1 MKNVIHT
8 TDMSKKGYNKPAMRV
23 VKLQHEAHLLS
34 GSAKKCVN
42 PNPSSG
48 GSNPSAKIWH
58 WQVD

>member
-1 MKNVIHT
+1 MKNVIRT
-8 TDMSKKGYNKPAMRV
+8 INMSKKGYNKPAMRV

-34 GSAKKCVN
+34 ASTKKCAN
-42 PNPSSG
+42 PNPPSG

>member
-1 MKNVIHT
+1 MKNVIRT
-8 TDMSKKGYNKPAMRV
+8 TDMSKKEYNKPKMRM

-34 GSAKKCVN
+34 ASTKKCAN

>member
-1 MKNVIHT
+1 MKNVIRT
-8 TDMSKKGYNKPAMRV
+8 IDMSKKGYNKPAMRV

-34 GSAKKCVN
+34 GSAKKCAN
-42 PNPSSG
+42 PNPPSG

>member
-1 MKNVIHT
+1 MKNVIRT
-8 TDMSKKGYNKPAMRV
+8 IDMSKKGYNKPAMRV

-34 GSAKKCVN
+34 GSKNCTN
-42 PNPSSG
+42 PNPASG

>member
-1 MKNVIHT
+1 
-8 TDMSKKGYNKPAMRV
+8 MSKKGYNKPAMRV

-34 GSAKKCVN
+34 GSAKKCNTN
-42 PNPSSG
+42 PNPPSG